1 MDRSGIEKLIVE
13 VSSLGRGHLVEPE
26 AKKLLK
32 LCSIAVPQF
41 IHVNELAEARRES
54 EKLGFP
60 LVLKIVSE
68 EVAHKT
74 AIGGVAIGLKDS
86 AALEECWTLMLLNI
100 ADENP
105 IAVVEGFVLEEMV
118 PRGAE
123 VTISAIKNERFGMV
137 VMFHTGSGESDRIK
151 DASFRLGAVD
161 KEEALKMIG
170 EVRGFSGAKATEG
183 TNGKSNKIPAK
194 DLDAIAEALVTI
206 STVVEETESLSE
218 LEISPLI
225 VYPEGAI
232 AVDAR
237 AVLKK

>member
-13 VSSLGRGHLVEPE
+13 VANLGRGHLVEPE
-26 AKKLLK
+26 AKELLK
-32 LCSIAVPQF
+32 LCSIAVPEF
-41 IHVNELAEARRES
+41 THVNDLSEARRVTD
-54 EKLGFP
+54 KLGFP

-68 EVAHKT
+68 EVDHKT
-74 AIGGVAIGLKDS
+74 AIGGVAIGLKDTE
-86 AALEECWTLMLLNI
+86 ALEECWTLMLLNI

-105 IAVVEGFVLEEMV
+105 VAVVEGFVIEEMV

-137 VMFHTGSGESDRIK
+137 VMFHTGSGEIDRIK
-151 DASFRLGAVD
+151 DVSFRLGAVD
-161 KEEALKMIG
+161 KEEALKMID
-170 EVRGFSGAKATEG
+170 EVRGFKSAEYTEG
-183 TNGKSNKIPAK
+183 SNGTSRKLKEK
-194 DLDAIAEALVTI
+194 DLDAIADALVTI